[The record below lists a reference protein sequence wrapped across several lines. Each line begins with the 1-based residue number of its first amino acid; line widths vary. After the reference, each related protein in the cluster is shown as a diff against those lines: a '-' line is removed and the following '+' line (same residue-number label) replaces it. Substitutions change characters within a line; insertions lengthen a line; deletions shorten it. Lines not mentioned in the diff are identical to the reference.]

1 MIYVYIENNTVKM
14 STNNKDTAKKV
25 FTNYITTDFEDYN
38 PSNNKYKYNVETNS
52 IILNPN
58 YEKEQAEEE
67 KQFQKSELQAK
78 ISELDL
84 KSIRAIREGGTMPD
98 GTTYAD
104 YYTAQISEL
113 RKQIAEL

>member
-14 STNNKDTAKKV
+14 STNNENIAKKV

-58 YEKEQAEEE
+58 YENEEAETV
-67 KQFQKSELQAK
+67 KQTKKVELQK
-78 ISELDL
+78 QIDNLDL
-84 KSIRAIREGGTMPD
+84 KSIRAIREGGTMSD
-98 GTTYAD
+98 GTTYLD
-104 YYTAQISEL
+104 YYTTQINKL
-113 RKQIAEL
+113 RKQITEL